1 MAGDAEARVRYAA
14 AVLIVTAGAA
24 AAMASF
30 PGGFDWS
37 YTVISKL
44 ASQKHNP
51 TGGLLLSGALL
62 AAMVLLWPV
71 ASYLARASGP
81 AGATGASGPAG
92 ATGASG
98 PAGGTGASGPA
109 GGTGAGGDAAGRPPP
124 RRALAALRV
133 GIAGGAL
140 LGLEGLLQLDFSGV
154 ARKGHE
160 VMALL
165 TFAGLYGGVLGLYA
179 HRIGSNRTF
188 AWPALLVL
196 LPMLAVLVSQAT
208 LYFDQRDLGWVNT
221 NWRELGVPLWL
232 SFAFWQWAAVTL
244 LWVGLGHLVVSARA
258 GAPTAV
264 AAPATLGGLTSRTE
278 PRAST

>member
-1 MAGDAEARVRYAA
+1 MAMSRSMGIVAGDSEARIRYAA
-14 AVLIVTAGAA
+14 AVLMVTAGAA

-51 TGGLLLSGALL
+51 AGGLLLSAALL
-62 AAMVLLWPV
+62 AAMIVLWPV
-71 ASYLARASGP
+71 AAYLARASGA
-81 AGATGASGPAG
+81 AGD
-92 ATGASG
+92 
-98 PAGGTGASGPA
+98 
-109 GGTGAGGDAAGRPPP
+109 TGAGEAAGRRPP
-124 RRALAALRV
+124 RRALMALRV

-160 VMALL
+160 VLALL
-165 TFAGLYGGVLGLYA
+165 TFAGLYGGVLGLYV
-179 HRIGSNRTF
+179 HRIRSNRAF
-188 AWPALLVL
+188 AWSALLVL
-196 LPMLAVLVSQAT
+196 MPMIAVLVSQAT

-221 NWRELGVPLWL
+221 SWRELGVPLWL
-232 SFAFWQWAAVTL
+232 SFAFWQWAAVAL

-258 GAPTAV
+258 GAVAM
-264 AAPATLGGLTSRTE
+264 AAPAPVLSR
-278 PRAST
+278 

>member
-1 MAGDAEARVRYAA
+1 VNRRKGIMAGDAEARVRYTA

-62 AAMVLLWPV
+62 AAMVVLWPV
-71 ASYLARASGP
+71 ASYLARASG
-81 AGATGASGPAG
+81 S
-92 ATGASG
+92 
-98 PAGGTGASGPA
+98 A
-109 GGTGAGGDAAGRPPP
+109 GGTGAGDAAGRRPP
-124 RRALAALRV
+124 RRALVALRV

-160 VMALL
+160 VLALL

-179 HRIGSNRTF
+179 HRIGGTRTF

-196 LPMLAVLVSQAT
+196 LPMIAVLVSQAT

-221 NWRELGVPLWL
+221 NWRDLGVPLWL

-244 LWVGLGHLVVSARA
+244 LWVGLGHLVISARA